1 MISSAQN
8 TQVKNYNKAES
19 EGKGK
24 TRAGTVYRRGKKD
37 VSRSTG

>member
-8 TQVKNYNKAES
+8 TQVKNKAES